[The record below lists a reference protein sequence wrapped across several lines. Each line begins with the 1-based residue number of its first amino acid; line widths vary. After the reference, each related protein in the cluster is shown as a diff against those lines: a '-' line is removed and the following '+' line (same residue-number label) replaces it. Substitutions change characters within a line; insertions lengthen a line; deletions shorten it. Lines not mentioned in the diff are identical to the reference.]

1 MLGMYMANATTATAT
16 LTYDATKELLQGTI
30 GKESFSLTAYSGGS
44 RGHSVS
50 ANSQVAK
57 QQAKLYLH
65 VESASPSSRFANT
78 RTVGEGTKKDPYKQR
93 GGTLPPGHYSCIYK
107 ANHPP
112 FGECI
117 YLKRQADTH
126 FHYPT
131 ASGISLDNRGDD
143 FYIHGH
149 GPKGSD
155 GCIVPQNNA
164 VRLSLNKAIKNFPG
178 QVILLVKNVAYVLPA
193 ERDDVAI
200 A

>member
-1 MLGMYMANATTATAT
+1 MANAKIAIAV
-16 LTYDATKELLQGTI
+16 LTYDAQKELLQGTI
-30 GKESFSLTAYSGGS
+30 GTGLPFNMTAYSGGS
-44 RGHSVS
+44 RGHSGVTE
-50 ANSQVAK
+50 

-65 VESASPSSRFANT
+65 SQTASPWSRFANT
-78 RTVGEGTKKDPYKQR
+78 PTVGHGTSNSPYKQR
-93 GGTLPPGHYSCIYK
+93 GGTLPPGHYSCTYI

-117 YLKRQADTH
+117 YLKRDADTH
-126 FHYPT
+126 LHYPT
-131 ASGISLDNRGDD
+131 SSGVSLDNRGDD

-155 GCIVPQNNA
+155 GCIVPANNA
-164 VRLSLNKAIKNFPG
+164 ERLRLNKAIKNFHG